1 MRKIKDVIYGDEEHF
16 ECRKTGQEVQRVD
29 FLVRNPDGCDPDA
42 HDAQM
47 NSLVSL
53 HEYEKNTR
61 IIRESEPLNA

>member
-16 ECRKTGQEVQRVD
+16 ECEKTSQEVKMVD
-29 FLVRNPDGCDPDA
+29 FIRNPDGCDPDA
-42 HDAQM
+42 HNAQM

-53 HEYEKNTR
+53 HEYENNTR